1 MKVMKSYRFK
11 ESTLTKIEEL
21 RLMLDLE
28 NDTEVI
34 EKAIRFY
41 SKYAQTF
48 TTSTTGAEVREIFD
62 EITND

>member
-1 MKVMKSYRFK
+1 MKVMKSYRLK

-41 SKYAQTF
+41 SKYAKTF
-48 TTSTTGAEVREIFD
+48 TTSTTGADVRDIFD